1 MYFQINYIAEPFTKL
16 CTKSYGHVFCYCFL
30 NKQMES
36 YNLKLNNMIL
46 FATICVSFLIFTLSC
61 EENLLFRSRRQNFAK
76 VKNSP
81 DNIIPLISFFFSVLY
96 AIFNLNSNKA
106 IFSEKSTTQGSSQ
119 TQEMYFFKVHATTT
133 TKYKRFFKLYPFFS
147 IILLIK
153 NLVFIN
159 VLFSY
164 SIYLHK
170 QKFSSYKIFR

>member
-1 MYFQINYIAEPFTKL
+1 MKKIYYLDHEDRILQKL
-16 CTKSYGHVFCYCFL
+16 KT
-30 NKQMES
+30 
-36 YNLKLNNMIL
+36 
-46 FATICVSFLIFTLSC
+46 
-61 EENLLFRSRRQNFAK
+61 
-76 VKNSP
+76 
-81 DNIIPLISFFFSVLY
+81 PLIILSHLFHFFSVLY

-119 TQEMYFFKVHATTT
+119 TQETYFFKVHATTT

-164 SIYLHK
+164 SIYLRK